1 MPPSKPHL
9 RQSRPDSSAA
19 WGVLALV
26 AITLLVFARSWS
38 NPLIYDDLLK
48 IVENQDIRR
57 LDLLSTTLIYPYD
70 ALASTWRNDPSR
82 PLTYL
87 IYALCYHWAASSP
100 WLYHLVNTL
109 LHAGCGVLIFRLG
122 GKLLRPLWPQH
133 ATSASWCGAL
143 LFVLAPIHAGTVL
156 YAYGLS
162 DILAALFVLAAL
174 NVLLGPEPWKGWRL
188 LLGAVFF
195 VFALAAKQSAV
206 VLPLL
211 YILLL
216 GWQTGGG
223 MNALQRY
230 GGRYGPLL
238 AIAAAYLFARW
249 SYFGQMGDLE
259 AFDQAFPRRA
269 YASVQGV
276 VLGRYL
282 LFNLLPMGLSVD
294 HYVRPEDYS
303 ILARVAAWGGW
314 TVAVGAS
321 LWVWARRGVGAW
333 SFIAASI
340 LVFVVVLAPTST
352 VFPTV
357 DCLVERRVYLANV
370 GWYLLL
376 GAGLASWLTRLK
388 HHQPMANLILVA
400 ATGFVASL
408 LLAGTLQRQRV
419 YQSPVSVWQ
428 EALSAYPENIR
439 ARINLATALL
449 DDHRC
454 DEAAALLL
462 PFLAQHPEHAPAH
475 VKLAM
480 AYQDKACPHPDQA
493 LAYGEYQ
500 KAIALAP
507 RDVVA
512 VFNAAVLMTE
522 QERWA
527 EAEVL
532 YEQALRLQPKLLY
545 AYQGLGEIAL
555 RQQQWLKAQEAFRA
569 ALRIDPSFQ
578 SALVQLESVQ
588 KAASLRPLP

>member
-1 MPPSKPHL
+1 M
-9 RQSRPDSSAA
+9 
-19 WGVLALV
+19 VALL
-26 AITLLVFARSWS
+26 AITVLVFVRSWP

-70 ALASTWRNDPSR
+70 ALATTWRNDPSR

-109 LHAGCGVLIFRLG
+109 FHAGCGVWLFRLG
-122 GKLLRPLWPQH
+122 SKLLRPLWPKQSTL
-133 ATSASWCGAL
+133 AAWCGAL

-162 DILAALFVLAAL
+162 DILAAFFVLASL
-174 NVLLGPEPWKGWRL
+174 NVLLAAEPWKSWRL
-188 LLGAVFF
+188 LLGAVLFSL
-195 VFALAAKQSAV
+195 ALAAKQSAV
-206 VLPLL
+206 VLPLF

-216 GWQTGGG
+216 GWQSGGG
-223 MNALQRY
+223 VNALRRY
-230 GGRYGPLL
+230 WRRYGPLL

-249 SYFGQMGDLE
+249 NYFGQIGDLE
-259 AFDQAFPRRA
+259 AFDQVFPRGA
-269 YASVQGV
+269 YASVQGI

-294 HYVRPEDYS
+294 HYVRPEDFS
-303 ILARVAAWGGW
+303 VLARIAAWGAW

-321 LWVWARRGVGAW
+321 LWVWARRGGGVW
-333 SFIAASI
+333 SLIAASI
-340 LVFVVVLAPTST
+340 LLFVAVLAPTST

-357 DCLVERRVYLANV
+357 DCLVERRVYLANT

-376 GAGLASWLTRLK
+376 GAGLASWLARLRR
-388 HHQPMANLILVA
+388 HQPMANLTLVA
-400 ATGFVASL
+400 ATGSVAAL

-419 YQSPVSVWQ
+419 YQSPVIVWQ
-428 EALSAYPENIR
+428 EALAAYPENIR
-439 ARINLATALL
+439 ARINLATALI

-454 DEAAALLL
+454 DEAAALLQ

-500 KAIALAP
+500 KAMALAP
-507 RDVVA
+507 RDAVA

-527 EAEVL
+527 EAEAL

-555 RQQQWLKAQEAFRA
+555 RQQQWLKAREAFSA
-569 ALRIDPSFQ
+569 ALRIDPTFQ
-578 SALVQLESVQ
+578 PALVQLELVQ
-588 KAASLRPLP
+588 RATSLRPLP

>member
-1 MPPSKPHL
+1 MPPPKLQLHP
-9 RQSRPDSSAA
+9 SRPDSAVV
-19 WGVLALV
+19 WGMLALV
-26 AITLLVFARSWS
+26 AITLLVFARSWP

-57 LDLLSTTLIYPYD
+57 LDLLPTTLIYPYD

-100 WLYHLVNTL
+100 WLYHLINSL
-109 LHAGCGVLIFRLG
+109 FHAGCGVWIFLLG
-122 GKLLRPLWPQH
+122 CKLLRPLWPQY
-133 ATSASWCGAL
+133 ATLASWCGAL
-143 LFVLAPIHAGTVL
+143 FFVLAPVHAGTVL
-156 YAYGLS
+156 YAYALS
-162 DILAALFVLAAL
+162 DILAAFFVLASL
-174 NVLLGPEPWKGWRL
+174 NVLLAAEPWKSWRL

-195 VFALAAKQSAV
+195 VLALAAKQSAV

-211 YILLL
+211 YLLLL
-216 GWQTGGG
+216 GWQCGGG
-223 MNALQRY
+223 VYALRRY
-230 GGRYGPLL
+230 RHRYGPLL

-259 AFDQAFPRRA
+259 AFDQVFPRGA
-269 YASVQGV
+269 YASVQGI
-276 VLGRYL
+276 VLGRYVL
-282 LFNLLPMGLSVD
+282 SNILPMGLSVD

-303 ILARVAAWGGW
+303 VLARVAAWIVWAG
-314 TVAVGAS
+314 ALGAS
-321 LWVWARRGVGAW
+321 LWVWARRGAGVW

-340 LVFVVVLAPTST
+340 LLFVLVLAPTST

-357 DCLVERRVYLANV
+357 DCLVERRVYLANI
-370 GWYLLL
+370 GWYVLV
-376 GAGLASWLTRLK
+376 GAGLASWLTHLGQGRSS
-388 HHQPMANLILVA
+388 ANLTLLA
-400 ATGFVASL
+400 ATGSVAL
-408 LLAGTLQRQRV
+408 LLLVGTLQRQRV

-428 EALSAYPENIR
+428 EALAAYPENIR

-449 DDHRC
+449 DAHRC
-454 DEAAALLL
+454 DEAAALLQ

-480 AYQDKACPHPDQA
+480 AYQDKACPHPNQA
-493 LAYGEYQ
+493 LAYAEYR
-500 KAIALAP
+500 KAMALAP

-527 EAEVL
+527 EAETL

-569 ALRIDPSFQ
+569 ALRIDPAFQ
-578 SALVQLESVQ
+578 PALVQLESVQ
-588 KAASLRPLP
+588 RATSLRPLP